1 MYIGNMVQN
10 THNKISYNSK
20 KLRKTDS
27 SEHIIVPDTHEGIIS
42 KETFFKV
49 QDILNDRTSERKTDG
64 QLEYLLGGLL
74 YCKDCGRSIRISKDV
89 LKKSIRHYTQC
100 NLYTRKGKFGVCSSH
115 RVNYDW
121 LEEEVIE
128 YLQDV
133 CRTFCKHY
141 DFSEV
146 EDNSKS
152 IVIKNIKEINKK
164 IEKVQNTLNT
174 HKIAI
179 DTLYMDKV
187 HGLVDEDMYKR
198 IYEKTKIEIKKLE
211 EELTD
216 LEKQKEINEKQQG
229 SNFTFNKCKKFVL
242 DYMS

>member
-1 MYIGNMVQN
+1 M
-10 THNKISYNSK
+10 
-20 KLRKTDS
+20 
-27 SEHIIVPDTHEGIIS
+27 
-42 KETFFKV
+42 
-49 QDILNDRTSERKTDG
+49 
-64 QLEYLLGGLL
+64 
-74 YCKDCGRSIRISKDV
+74 
-89 LKKSIRHYTQC
+89 
-100 NLYTRKGKFGVCSSH
+100 
-115 RVNYDW
+115 
-121 LEEEVIE
+121 
-128 YLQDV
+128 QDV

-242 DYMS
+242 DYMSLRIPTKDQITRLVEKVEIDKYKKIYVYLKFPELLIENQ